1 MLAARLAVSPHR
13 VGLTTSLMIVV
24 AAAVGAVASYSARA
38 EVSVADVFGD
48 HMVLQADAPITV
60 WGTAEPGEELT
71 VEIASASASTTA
83 GANGRW
89 RVTLDSLPAGGP
101 HTLRAGAATLRDVL
115 LGEVWVCSGQSNMA
129 WPVARSDHAE
139 AELEAADH
147 PGMRV
152 YEVAMTP
159 SGEPRAAGGGR
170 WRVVSPESIAQF
182 SAVGYFFGRSL
193 HETLETPVGLIDASW
208 GGTRIESWMPPE
220 ALADAGFKRTAD
232 ESRRGLAELAA
243 RPAGGRAEERP
254 ILKDTGIAKPHWA
267 EPTYSHRAWGRI
279 DLPRAFDSDGADLN
293 GAIWFRRFVNLTP
306 EQAHSG
312 GTLSLGPIDDYD
324 VTYVNGERV
333 GHTGPDVPQAWSKPR
348 AYRIEPGGFKP
359 GPNLIAVRVFDRYGG
374 GGFDGVRRDMTITL
388 ESRQAVPLSGGWR
401 VAWERAVAAD
411 VSPRRQAHHV
421 PGALYMGMIEPL
433 TPMTVRGFTWYQG
446 EANAAEPDAYRPL
459 LTGMI
464 KHWRRAFTGGDH
476 PFYVV
481 QLASFGER
489 STASETNL
497 AWTGLRA
504 AQQEVADSVAGVGLA
519 VTIDVGDPEDIHP
532 RNKQAVGRRLARLA
546 LHDIYGLDI
555 EAVGPRPRA
564 AARGEHAPAIK
575 LLFDHA
581 AGTLELRGGDAV
593 LGRAFAV
600 GDAEGHFVWAEPELI
615 DRNRLR
621 LRYTGIDRP
630 TVVRYG
636 WEQNPPAVLFN
647 AAGLPAAPF
656 EQDID
661 R

>member
-1 MLAARLAVSPHR
+1 MFTVLLLICARIRWVASVAALLAAGDISC
-13 VGLTTSLMIVV
+13 GE
-24 AAAVGAVASYSARA
+24 A
-38 EVSVADVFGD
+38 ELADVFGD

-71 VEIASASASTTA
+71 VAIASANATTKA

-89 RVTLDSLPAGGP
+89 QVTLDALPAGGP
-101 HTLRAGAATLRDVL
+101 HTLRAGAVTLRDVL
-115 LGEVWVCSGQSNMA
+115 IGEVWVCSGQSNMA
-129 WPVARSDHAE
+129 WPVARSNNAE
-139 AELEAADH
+139 AELEAANH

-159 SGEPRAAGGGR
+159 SGEPRASGGGR
-170 WRVVSPESIAQF
+170 WRVVSPKSIAEF

-193 HETLETPVGLIDASW
+193 HETLETPVGVIDASW

-446 EANAAEPDAYRPL
+446 ESNAAEPETYRPL
-459 LTGMI
+459 LTEMI
-464 KHWRRAFTGGDH
+464 NHWRESFTGRNQ

-481 QLASFGER
+481 QLANFRGRSER
-489 STASETNL
+489 RGSKL

-504 AQQEVADSVAGVGLA
+504 AQQAVADNVAGVGLV
-519 VTIDVGDPEDIHP
+519 VTIDVGDSDDIHP

-546 LHDIYGLDI
+546 LHDIYGLEI
-555 EAVGPRPRA
+555 EAVGPRLRA
-564 AARGEHAPAIK
+564 VTRAEDAHAVK
-575 LLFDHA
+575 LHFDHA
-581 AGTLELRGGDAV
+581 TGKLKLRGGEAELD
-593 LGRAFAV
+593 RAFAV
-600 GDAEGHFVWAEPELI
+600 GDAEGRFTWAKPELI
-615 DRNRLR
+615 DPNSLR
-621 LRYTGIDRP
+621 LRYKGIDRP
-630 TVVRYG
+630 TVVRYA
-636 WEQNPPAVLFN
+636 WEQNPPAVLFS
-647 AAGLPAAPF
+647 AAGLPAPPF
-656 EQDID
+656 EYEINQSSE
-661 R
+661 